1 MKGRKVKE
9 RNLLT
14 FLSHW
19 VKPILRH
26 TLLLNLTPD
35 VNNAFFSFNPLE
47 MAFVVTSNTE
57 SKMM

>member
-35 VNNAFFSFNPLE
+35 VNNAFLFHLIHLRWLLLLLLTQSQ
-47 MAFVVTSNTE
+47 
-57 SKMM
+57 K